1 MPKKSG
7 LAGWLPYWPILL
19 GLLSI
24 GGWAYRTIG
33 AHAVEDQKRDQE
45 IQTLKG
51 IILGEWPAYTKSFY
65 WEK

>member
-7 LAGWLPYWPILL
+7 PAGWLPYWPILL
-19 GLLSI
+19 GLLSL

-33 AHAVEDQKRDQE
+33 VHAVEDERRNEKIRVLE
-45 IQTLKG
+45 H
-51 IILGEWPAYTKSFY
+51 IIVSEFPRWTAAID